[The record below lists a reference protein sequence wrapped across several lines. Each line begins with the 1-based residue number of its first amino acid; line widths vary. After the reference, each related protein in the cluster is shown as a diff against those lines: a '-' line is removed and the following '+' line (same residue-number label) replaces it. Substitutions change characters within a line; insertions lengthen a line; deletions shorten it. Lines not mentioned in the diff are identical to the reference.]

1 METVASI
8 MKEKDCTMKI
18 KNKELKD
25 KYSEKLEQKL
35 CNLTTVNNPEL
46 VQVQAKNQS
55 QITFRNLKLTYD

>member
-8 MKEKDCTMKI
+8 TKEKDCTMKI

-46 VQVQAKNQS
+46 VRVQEKNQS
-55 QITFRNLKLTYD
+55 QIMFRNLKLTYD